1 MSARRSGGE
10 PASPDSGGET
20 ASLGNS
26 GEPASPGSDDR
37 PVSPAGHDVARL
49 IQALK
54 VRVAFLPTRGS
65 GATPWRRLI
74 VLDTSYR
81 EQGQAESPARV
92 ALVAHELVHVLQRE
106 LRDPEFWPSG
116 GFRPSLSR
124 RWIGDST
131 NYMEVVAYI
140 VGASVEIDLLRE
152 NQETRVR
159 HLSDWL
165 ATVAG
170 EDASN
175 ATRAV
180 VKRYENNSIY
190 RQNYRVEVRTPGRRI
205 PSQDWAHWL
214 GVLGFEA
221 NTIEHI
227 RQLSAAGTPKVISKD
242 ELENGN

>member
-10 PASPDSGGET
+10 PASSGSG
-20 ASLGNS
+20 
-26 GEPASPGSDDR
+26 GEPASP
-37 PVSPAGHDVARL
+37 AGRDVARL
-49 IQALK
+49 IQAFK

-81 EQGQAESPARV
+81 EQGKAESPARV

-152 NQETRVR
+152 NQETRIQR
-159 HLSDWL
+159 LSDWL

-175 ATRAV
+175 AARAV
-180 VKRYENNSIY
+180 VKRYKNNSIY
-190 RQNYRVEVRTPGRRI
+190 RQNYRAEVRTPGRRI
-205 PSQDWAHWL
+205 PSQPWAHWL

-227 RQLSAAGTPKVISKD
+227 RQLSATGTPKVISKD
-242 ELENGN
+242 ELENGS

>member
-1 MSARRSGGE
+1 MSALRS
-10 PASPDSGGET
+10 SGQ
-20 ASLGNS
+20 
-26 GEPASPGSDDR
+26 PI
-37 PVSPAGHDVARL
+37 SPAGHDVARL
-49 IQALK
+49 IQAFK
-54 VRVAFLPTRGS
+54 VRVAFLPTSGS

-81 EQGQAESPARV
+81 NTGQAESPTRV

-106 LRDPEFWPSG
+106 LGDPEFWPSG
-116 GFRPSLSR
+116 GLRPSLSR

-140 VGASVEIDLLRE
+140 VGATVEIDLLPE
-152 NQETRVR
+152 NQAARIQR
-159 HLSDWL
+159 LSDWL

-170 EDASN
+170 EDAPN

-180 VKRYENNSIY
+180 VKRYQNNSIY
-190 RQNYRVEVRTPGRRI
+190 RQNYRVESRVPGLRI
-205 PSQDWAHWL
+205 PTEHWAHWL

-221 NTIEHI
+221 NTIENI
-227 RQLSAAGTPKVISKD
+227 RQLSAVGTAKLISKD